1 MQNTLFSASLGSRAD
16 LLQKQRRGL
25 IAPSAKPMFKAP
37 VLNNWD
43 SLKSIYRQSF
53 ERFGAGL
60 ASNGSVAGEPPEPID
75 PGTFQKVFYIREEPH
90 LVTPKGQIQKLSDSL
105 KEAVSDTDKPMP
117 DRVRLRLVYEQQP
130 PIAGIRKFLEDM
142 ARQAQGNSAR
152 MIGARLFM
160 GMPRHL
166 PEMELQQSP
175 RNDREIIFVVETK
188 NRSRDDLLK
197 FARFLV
203 KGSPFLPEKYE

>member
-1 MQNTLFSASLGSRAD
+1 MQNTLFSASWGSRAD

-25 IAPSAKPMFKAP
+25 VAPSAKPMFKAP

-53 ERFGAGL
+53 ERFGAGI
-60 ASNGSVAGEPPEPID
+60 ANNGPVAEELPEPID

-117 DRVRLRLVYEQQP
+117 ERVRLRLVYEQQP

-142 ARQAQGNSAR
+142 ATQAQGNSAR

-166 PEMELQQSP
+166 PEMALQQSP

-188 NRSRDDLLK
+188 NRSREDLLK